1 MTLIKLVYVCS
12 PLRGDIKRNISRANG
27 YCRFVATQRVV
38 PIAPHTIFTQYLD
51 EEILEERQLGMQMG
65 LELLKHCSE
74 LYVFGN
80 RVSDGM
86 LEEMEAAKRLG
97 IPIQY
102 YSDQCKRRENPH
114 E

>member
-12 PLRGDIKRNISRANG
+12 PLQGDLERNISRANG
-27 YCRFVATQRVV
+27 YCRFAVTQGVV

-80 RVSDGM
+80 RVSDT
-86 LEEMEAAKRLG
+86 
-97 IPIQY
+97 I
-102 YSDQCKRRENPH
+102 
-114 E
+114 